1 MKSVAKAHANI
12 ALIKYWGKE
21 DEQLFLPSTSSLS
34 LTLDKLYTIT
44 SVSESDRD
52 IFVLNGQIQ
61 NEKETQKISR
71 FVDLFRTNNQSVK
84 IESINYFPTAAGLAS
99 SASGYSAL
107 SVALN
112 DFFGHHYDVEQLS
125 KLTRRGSGSA
135 TRSLFGGFVKWK
147 KGNNDQSVATPIE
160 KEMDI
165 EMIIVIVNEQQKKKD
180 SRSLMKV
187 TKEQSR
193 YFESWTQYNDID
205 MQEML
210 IAIENEDIHQ
220 IGKIAERNAMMM
232 HATLLAIEEPFFYIE
247 PQSLEVISLIQELRQ
262 QGIVAYYT
270 MDAGPNV
277 KIITNSQHRP
287 LILER
292 LSAYQTIVA
301 QKGPGATLL

>member
-52 IFVLNGQIQ
+52 VFVLNGQIQ

-135 TRSLFGGFVKWK
+135 TRSLFGGFVKWE
-147 KGNNDQSVATPIE
+147 KGSNDQSVATPIE

-277 KIITNSQHRP
+277 KIITNSQYRP